1 VRTPGHVVRSVP
13 PSVLVAMQS
22 TTDSDRVRAFQT
34 HLRRAFSTDLVLTGA
49 ARIELTVRRVA
60 R

>member
-13 PSVLVAMQS
+13 PSVLDAMQS